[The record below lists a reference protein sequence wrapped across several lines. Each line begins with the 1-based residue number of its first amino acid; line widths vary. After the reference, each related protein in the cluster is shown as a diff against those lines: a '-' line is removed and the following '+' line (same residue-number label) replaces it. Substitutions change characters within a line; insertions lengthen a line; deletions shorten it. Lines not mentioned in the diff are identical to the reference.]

1 MSSAAN
7 ITNIKVGARLALG
20 FGILMSLMLALT
32 ATGLNRVN
40 HINASLAVIGDVNS
54 VKQRYAI
61 NFRGSVHD
69 RAIALRDVVLE
80 SDAGAIQRQRDLIV
94 KLAGN
99 YARSAGPMNA
109 LLASGAMDEG
119 ERDALRTIVAI
130 EARTLQ
136 LTDEVIRLKLAGDV
150 PSAQRVLLERAGP
163 AYVAWLNSIN
173 VLIDLEEEKNKRESA
188 DARGVAE
195 AFTRLMIGLST
206 LALAL
211 AALIGWIITRSVVA
225 PIAQA
230 TGAARTMSGG
240 DLTLAIDAGGRDEA
254 GHMLRALRDLRDSLD
269 ATLRRV
275 REHALSVA
283 GIGEEIARGN
293 QLLDTRT
300 GKQAT
305 ALEETHAAMVRLGVH
320 VQHNAG
326 RAQQAQQLAQQAK
339 TVVAQGGQAVEEV
352 VVTMQAIDHSARKI
366 GDIIGVI
373 DAIAFQT
380 NILALN
386 AAVEAARAGEAGRGF
401 AVVASEVR
409 NLAGRCA
416 TAATEIK
423 QLIAASMERVETGGV
438 LVGRA
443 GTTMAGVV
451 SVISQVADIM
461 GEIRQASD
469 EQAAGVAS
477 AGQAVA
483 MMEGATGDNAALVTQ
498 TATASGAMTEHA
510 RQLLDAVALF
520 NLATPG
526 NARNIGNN
534 SRTIR

>member
-1 MSSAAN
+1 MNALHTIAN
-7 ITNIKVGARLALG
+7 LNVGFRLALG
-20 FGILMSLMLALT
+20 FGILMSLMLGLT
-32 ATGLNRVN
+32 VAGLNRVS
-40 HINASLAVIGDVNS
+40 HINASLALIGDVNS

-80 SDAGAIQRQRDLIV
+80 SDAGAIQRQRDLIA

-99 YARSAGPMNA
+99 YAKSAQPMNE

-119 ERDALRTIVAI
+119 ERGALRDIVAV

-136 LTDEVIRLKLAGDV
+136 LTDQVIKLKLAGDLAA
-150 PSAQRVLLERAGP
+150 AQHLLLERAGP

-173 VLIDLEEEKNKRESA
+173 VLIDLEEDKNKLESA
-188 DARGVAE
+188 HARGVGQD
-195 AFTRLMIGLST
+195 FTRLMIGLSA

-211 AALIGWIITRSVVA
+211 AAVIGWIITRSVVA
-225 PIAQA
+225 PITQA
-230 TGAARTMSGG
+230 TDAARTMSGG
-240 DLTLAIDAGGRDEA
+240 DLTVAMDAGGQDEA
-254 GHMLRALRDLRDSLD
+254 GRMLGALRQLRDSLD
-269 ATLRRV
+269 TTLRRV
-275 REHALSVA
+275 RQHALSVA
-283 GIGEEIARGN
+283 GIGEEIAQGN

-300 GKQAT
+300 RQQAA
-305 ALEETHAAMVRLGVH
+305 ALEETHAAMLQLGVH
-320 VQHNAG
+320 VQHNAR
-326 RAQQAQQLAQQAK
+326 RAQQAQQLAEQAK
-339 TVVAQGGQAVEEV
+339 VVVAQGGQAVEEV
-352 VVTMQAIDHSARKI
+352 VVTMKAIDDSSRKI

-401 AVVASEVR
+401 AVVAAEVR

-423 QLIAASMERVETGGV
+423 QLISVSVERVEAGGV

-443 GTTMAGVV
+443 GATMTGVV
-451 SVISQVADIM
+451 SVIAQVADIM

-469 EQAAGVAS
+469 DQAIGVTGAGE
-477 AGQAVA
+477 AVA

-498 TATASGAMTEHA
+498 TATASGAMMAHA
-510 RQLLDAVALF
+510 QQLLDAVAGF
-520 NLATPG
+520 SLAASQERPVQ
-526 NARNIGNN
+526 RPLL
-534 SRTIR
+534 R